1 VIEGFVTTLGQLLT
15 RTRPSPL
22 IYFHHSSGTDVSAS
36 RHDPRTVE
44 DDAFDAVYDRR
55 IRGLSLRHWTPVA
68 VAARAAAMLV
78 EAGATR
84 ILDVGSGVGK
94 FCLVGAMRTDAE
106 FVGVELREDLVHVA
120 RQAAKTLGVSR
131 ATFVHADVADFP
143 FAGFDGVF
151 LYNPFFEH
159 VTRLRPID
167 KTVER
172 SRATYERLVTA
183 TVAKLAELST
193 PGAIVTFSG
202 FGGRVPPDAFEF
214 LGEEAAGNDWL
225 ERWVKR

>member
-1 VIEGFVTTLGQLLT
+1 V
-15 RTRPSPL
+15 SA
-22 IYFHHSSGTDVSAS
+22 SGTDVSAS
-36 RHDPRTVE
+36 RYDPRTVE
-44 DDAFDAVYDRR
+44 DNAFDAVYDRR
-55 IRGLSLRHWTPVA
+55 IRDLSMRHWAPVV
-68 VAARAAAMLV
+68 VAARASALLV

-94 FCLVGAMRTDAE
+94 FCLVGALRTNAE
-106 FVGVELREDLVHVA
+106 YVGVELREDLVLVA
-120 RQAAKTLGVSR
+120 REAAKTLGASR
-131 ATFVHADVADFP
+131 ATFVQADVADFP
-143 FAGFDGVF
+143 FDGFDGVF

-159 VTRLRPID
+159 VSRLRPID

-172 SRATYERLVTA
+172 SRATYQRLVTT
-183 TVAKLAELST
+183 TVAKLAQMST

>member
-1 VIEGFVTTLGQLLT
+1 VL
-15 RTRPSPL
+15 
-22 IYFHHSSGTDVSAS
+22 
-36 RHDPRTVE
+36 
-44 DDAFDAVYDRR
+44 
-55 IRGLSLRHWTPVA
+55 
-68 VAARAAAMLV
+68 VAARASRMLV

-94 FCLVGAMRTDAE
+94 FCIVGAMRTNAQY
-106 FVGVELREDLVHVA
+106 VGVEIREDLVLIA
-120 RQAAKTLGVSR
+120 REAAKTLGASR
-131 ATFVHADVADFP
+131 ATFVHADVADLP
-143 FAGFDGVF
+143 FDGFDGVF

-159 VTRLRPID
+159 ISRLRPID

-172 SRATYERLVTA
+172 SRETYRRLVTM
-183 TVAKLAELST
+183 TVAKLADLST

-202 FGGRVPPDAFEF
+202 FGGRIPPDAFDF